1 MRRTDETPFDPSL
14 DPSPDIPRDP
24 RTPCD
29 NPIDGPYAT
38 AVLPRPAG
46 AGPVMVRWTLPTTT
60 AAVPEL
66 RHRVRDV
73 LRGWGVHGDLQDT
86 LLLVATELASNAV
99 RHTAMLTERVRV
111 TLALGAGRIRLDV
124 ADGHP
129 FRPKALT
136 DSGTEA
142 EDGRGLLIVKV
153 SIAEAK
159 GVIDVLPT
167 AGGKT
172 IRVRVPLARAE

>member
-1 MRRTDETPFDPSL
+1 MRRTDETPFDPPL
-14 DPSPDIPRDP
+14 APSPDIPLAP
-24 RTPCD
+24 HTSCD
-29 NPIDGPYAT
+29 KPIDLSYA
-38 AVLPRPAG
+38 ALLLDPAD
-46 AGPVMVRWTLPTTT
+46 AEPVFVRWTLPTTT

-73 LRGWGVHGDLQDT
+73 LRGWGIDGDLRDT
-86 LLLVATELASNAV
+86 LLLVTTELASNAV
-99 RHTAMLTERVRV
+99 RHTAMLTEYIHV
-111 TLALGAGRIRLDV
+111 TLALGADRIRLDI

-136 DSGTEA
+136 DSGTDA

-153 SIAEAK
+153 AIAEAK

-172 IRVRVPLARAE
+172 IRVRVPINPRA

>member
-14 DPSPDIPRDP
+14 DPSPDIPP
-24 RTPCD
+24 TPHTSSD
-29 NPIDGPYAT
+29 KPKDALYAAT
-38 AVLPRPAG
+38 VPRPAG
-46 AGPVMVRWTLPTTT
+46 AEPVLVRWTLPTVI

-73 LRGWGVHGDLQDT
+73 LRAWGVPDDLRDT
-86 LLLVATELASNAV
+86 LLLVTTELASNAV
-99 RHTAMLTERVRV
+99 RHAATLTESIHV
-111 TLALGAGRIRLDV
+111 TLALDADLVRLDV

-153 SIAEAK
+153 SVAEAK

-167 AGGKT
+167 TGGKT
-172 IRVRVPLARAE
+172 IRVRVPVHAPA